1 MEHSEETIERRKE
14 KIISFLKRKK
24 EWIYYIVLLGIV
36 YVGFYVRTLNISKLR
51 DITTNDWTL
60 APDLD
65 PYLFLRWA
73 KYIVEHG
80 VLMAH
85 DAMRYVPVGYDTAGE
100 MKLLS
105 YMMAWFYHVF
115 NFFDKSVSVTYAA
128 IWFPVIMFV
137 FTAIAFFLFA
147 RKIFY
152 KEENDTKNIIAL
164 IATAFFVLVPS
175 WLPRSIAGIPEKESV
190 AFGFMFLAFYLYLE
204 ATTSEKFRNKI
215 IFGFFAGISTALM
228 ALVWG
233 GVIFVFFSIPTAV
246 FFAFLLGKIKK
257 DEIAVYF
264 VWLISSFAF
273 MMPFSTRYSL
283 LNLLMSTSTGFAIG
297 VLFIITSGFVFMK
310 FEKIEGIRKKTN
322 IPKELFS
329 AIISILILLAIITIV
344 LGYDFIFGQIKEVTT
359 SLINPQTSRF
369 GMTVAENKQPY
380 FINDWK
386 ENFGPV
392 FKEIPLFFWLFFTGA
407 IVLFNRMIEKMEKK
421 EKIILTFSYFVFLAG
436 LIFSKYSS
444 SGNLNGSSGLSVL
457 IYFGG
462 LIFFVATFGRYYYIH
477 KKNGSNILGEFDFA
491 YILYFIVLTLGI
503 IGARSGIRLMMSL
516 GLISPIAIAFLIV
529 VSSKKYFAEKED
541 MMKFFLG
548 CIVVILV
555 LSSMFTLW
563 VYYKSDVNMG
573 SNYAPGAYNLQWQKA
588 MSWVRENTSENAV
601 FAHWWDY
608 GYWVQSIGNRAT
620 ILDGGN
626 AMGGWNHLMGRLVLT
641 GTRNDSEEML
651 SYLYTHNATHLLID
665 STEIGK
671 YTAFSSIGSD
681 LDYDR
686 ISYIPTLLMDAQQ
699 TRKSG
704 NETSYIYPAGFSTD
718 SDILINSDGKEIL
731 LPRKMAGIGA
741 VILATNDSSILQPR
755 AIFVYNGRQYEE
767 KLRYAYVN
775 NNLYDF
781 NSGIDAGI
789 FVFPR
794 MQTEASGQGQVN
806 NLGAMFYL
814 SQRVVHSNLAQLY
827 LFDQKSDYFKLAH
840 TESNL
845 FIDNL
850 NQQNINI
857 GEFAYF
863 QGFQGPIKI
872 WEISYPK
879 EQKINPNYL
888 KTDYVN
894 EELDIPKSGE
904 Y

>member
-1 MEHSEETIERRKE
+1 MEHSEETIEKRKE
-14 KIISFLKRKK
+14 RVLSFLKQKK
-24 EWIYYIVLLGIV
+24 EWIYYIVLSAVI
-36 YVGFYVRTLNISKLR
+36 YAGFYVRTLNISKLR

-80 VLMAH
+80 TLMAH
-85 DAMRYVPVGYDTAGE
+85 DAMRYIPVGYDTAGE

-105 YMMAWFYHVF
+105 YMMAWFYDVF
-115 NFFDKSVSVTYAA
+115 HFFDKSVSVTYAA

-152 KEENDTKNIIAL
+152 RENSETKNIIAL

-215 IFGFFAGISTALM
+215 ILGFFAGISTALM

-246 FFAFLLGKIKK
+246 FFAFLLGKVKR
-257 DEIAVYF
+257 DEITIYF

-273 MMPFSTRYSL
+273 MTPFSTRYSP
-283 LNLLMSTSTGFAIG
+283 LNLAMSTSTGFAIG
-297 VLFIITSGFVFMK
+297 VLFIIIFGLIFMR
-310 FEKIEGIRKKTN
+310 FGKIEEIRKKTN

-329 AIISILILLAIITIV
+329 AIISIFVLLTIV
-344 LGYDFIFGQIKEVTT
+344 TIILGPDFIFGQIREVTS

-421 EKIILTFSYFVFLAG
+421 EKIILTFGYFVFLAG

-444 SGNLNGSSGLSVL
+444 GGNLNGSSGLSVL

-462 LIFFVATFGRYYYIH
+462 LIFFVATFGRYYYVH
-477 KKNGSNILGEFDFA
+477 KKNESNIFEEFDFA

-516 GLISPIAIAFLIV
+516 GLISPIAIAFLV
-529 VSSKKYFAEKED
+529 VISSKRYFAEKED

-548 CIVVILV
+548 CIVAILV
-555 LSSMFTLW
+555 LSSVFTLW

-573 SNYAPGAYNLQWQKA
+573 SNYAPSAYNFQWQKA

-626 AMGGWNHLMGRLVLT
+626 AMGSWDYYMGRLVLT
-641 GTRNDSEEML
+641 NPTKNIKDTMD
-651 SYLYTHNATHLLID
+651 YLYTHNATHLLID

-671 YTAFSSIGSD
+671 YAAFSSIGSD

-699 TRKSG
+699 TRKNG
-704 NETSYIYPAGFSTD
+704 NETNYIYPAGFSTD
-718 SDILINSDGKEIL
+718 SDVLINSDGKEIL

-741 VILATNDSSILQPR
+741 IILTTNDSAVIQPR
-755 AIFVYNGRQYEE
+755 IIFVYNGKQYEE
-767 KLRYAYVN
+767 KLRYAYIN

-781 NSGIDAGI
+781 NSGIDAGV
-789 FVFPR
+789 FVFPKV
-794 MQTEASGQGQVN
+794 QTESGQGQIN
-806 NLGAMFYL
+806 NFGAMFYL
-814 SQRVVHSNLAQLY
+814 SPRVVHSNLAQFY

-850 NQQNINI
+850 KQQNIDI
-857 GEFAYF
+857 GEFVYF

-872 WEISYPK
+872 WEIKYPDGVK
-879 EQKINPNYL
+879 TNPQYL
-888 KTDYVN
+888 STDYPDP
-894 EELDIPKSGE
+894 ELDTPKFGE